1 MSDRLLSGHEPL
13 DAVLDGGL
21 PGNAITLIVGRPGS
35 GKTILAQ
42 QYVFRNG
49 RPDRPAVYFS
59 TVSEPLEKI
68 VRFGQSLEF
77 FDPAAIGTSVFYE
90 DLGAIVNR
98 DGLPGVVEQIG
109 RAIRERRPGV
119 IVIDSFK
126 ALQAYADGYGEF
138 RKFLHELVGRL
149 GAFPVASLWVG
160 EYEETEIPAMA
171 EFAVA
176 DAILALTAE
185 QIGQR
190 EARFLQ
196 VKKLRGSG
204 FRSGQHAYRLTAS
217 GLRLFPRL
225 ADLPINEE
233 YPLGRIRVSSGIP
246 ALDDMLAEGYWPG
259 ASTLIAGPSGSGKTL
274 MGLHFVVNGARQGQ
288 PGVIA
293 SLQENPTQLERI
305 LQGFGWSLTEPNVK
319 VMYRS
324 PVDIYIDEWAHD
336 LLETVAD
343 TGAQRVLI
351 DSLADLRMSAGD
363 EIRFREFI
371 YSLVQRFSR
380 QGVSVLMTF
389 EIPQLYSPDRLSDTA
404 VSHLSDN
411 VVILSY
417 VREHDITA
425 RSIAVIKTRATTHDP
440 AVRRFTIG
448 SAGIVLDEPDS
459 TDNSAVGIGEPA
471 DATSRQRQA
480 SVTRCSS

>member
-1 MSDRLLSGHEPL
+1 
-13 DAVLDGGL
+13 
-21 PGNAITLIVGRPGS
+21 
-35 GKTILAQ
+35 
-42 QYVFRNG
+42 
-49 RPDRPAVYFS
+49 
-59 TVSEPLEKI
+59 
-68 VRFGQSLEF
+68 
-77 FDPAAIGTSVFYE
+77 
-90 DLGAIVNR
+90 
-98 DGLPGVVEQIG
+98 
-109 RAIRERRPGV
+109 
-119 IVIDSFK
+119 
-126 ALQAYADGYGEF
+126 
-138 RKFLHELVGRL
+138 
-149 GAFPVASLWVG
+149 
-160 EYEETEIPAMA
+160 
-171 EFAVA
+171 
-176 DAILALTAE
+176 
-185 QIGQR
+185 
-190 EARFLQ
+190 
-196 VKKLRGSG
+196 
-204 FRSGQHAYRLTAS
+204 
-217 GLRLFPRL
+217 
-225 ADLPINEE
+225 
-233 YPLGRIRVSSGIP
+233 
-246 ALDDMLAEGYWPG
+246 
-259 ASTLIAGPSGSGKTL
+259 

-305 LQGFGWSLTEPNVK
+305 LRGFGWSLTEPNVE

-380 QGVSVLMTF
+380 QSVSVMMTF
-389 EIPQLYSPDRLSDTA
+389 EMPQLYSPDRLSDTA

-425 RSIAVIKTRATTHDP
+425 RSIAVIKTRATSHDP

-448 SAGIVLDEPDS
+448 SAGIVLDEAAS

-471 DATSRQRQA
+471 DATVR
-480 SVTRCSS
+480 

>member
-1 MSDRLLSGHEPL
+1 MSDRLFSGHEPL

-176 DAILALTAE
+176 DAIFALTAE

-389 EIPQLYSPDRLSDTA
+389 EIPQLYSPDRMSDTA

-417 VREHDITA
+417 MREHDITA

-448 SAGIVLDEPDS
+448 SAGIVLDEPAG

-471 DATSRQRQA
+471 DATVR
-480 SVTRCSS
+480 